1 MLMDYIQAALRQAQ
15 YEILPDDGSY
25 YGEIRV
31 CPGVYAQARSLESC
45 RRELQEVLEEWIL
58 FRIHR
63 NLPLP
68 KIEGIELIIKEVA

>member
-1 MLMDYIQAALRQAQ
+1 MLMDYIQAAFRQAQ

-31 CPGVYAQARSLESC
+31 CSGVYAQDRSLESC
-45 RRELQEVLEEWIL
+45 RRELQEVFEEWIL

-68 KIEGIELIIKEVA
+68 KIEGIELVIKEVA